1 MYLVQLSAE
10 ARRFYESAPAAL
22 QRKLDRCFDVLT
34 DTPRR
39 HPNIKPLKG
48 RFSGARRYRVG
59 DVRVVYVID
68 DKAVTVTVLTIAN
81 RRDVYD

>member
-22 QRKLDRCFDVLT
+22 QRKLDRCFEVLKQ
-34 DTPRR
+34 TPRR

-48 RFSGARRYRVG
+48 RLAGSYRYRVG

-68 DKAVTVTVLTIAN
+68 DKSVTVTVLTIAHRGN
-81 RRDVYD
+81 VYD